1 MLYMGNEK
9 IGKVYLGDTAIG
21 KIYLGD
27 KLVYQK
33 EKPAPKRVKS
43 VTISLPAWGN
53 AERVWWESV
62 PRAVKDTSSGYYLDI
77 TIGGVGFRLRG
88 KGGSK
93 RATLSV
99 GSTTAKITL
108 PDNVVITDDKV
119 YSGMSLSLTTKM
131 PSTTT
136 PTTHKNSTDSYTKHA
151 YYEFAGAP
159 FIPNSKIKIKV
170 LAKRIASE
178 LTLKTKLHGGTWAE
192 STGIKDVVFVT
203 SAMLFKERVYKEEDF
218 ITLSS
223 AGMSY
228 WKELKPTFQVE
239 ATNDMRIDSAPT
251 LVTPEAT
258 HKFTMKVTKVETF

>member
-1 MLYMGNEK
+1 MGNDK

-27 KLVYQK
+27 ELVYQK
-33 EKPAPKRVKS
+33 EKPTPKRVKS
-43 VTISLPAWGN
+43 ITVAVPAWGST
-53 AERVWWESV
+53 ERVWLESIS
-62 PRAVKDTSSGYYLDI
+62 RAVKDTSNGYYLDV
-77 TIGGVGFRLRG
+77 TIGGVGFRLL
-88 KGGSK
+88 GGGGNK
-93 RATLSV
+93 RATLS
-99 GSTTAKITL
+99 GGTITL
-108 PDNVVITDDKV
+108 PDNVVISESDI
-119 YSGMSLSLTTKM
+119 SEGQGLTFSSKI

-136 PTTHKNSTDSYTKHA
+136 PATYKYSTDSYTKHA

-170 LAKRIASE
+170 AAKRIASE

-203 SAMLFKERVYKEEDF
+203 SAMLFKERDYKEEDF

-228 WKELKPTFQVE
+228 WKQLKPTFQVE

-251 LVTPEAT
+251 LVTPEAS
-258 HKFTMKVTKVETF
+258 HKFTLKVTKIETF